1 MNENMDA
8 NVTSIYPVNTRI
20 SFQLEEAETLIDLF
34 LKITRR
40 SRTTVVN
47 LKSRIQYFQGRKDKI
62 SELQDQIN
70 QEVQKWSEKVIKLG
84 GVPVSLWKVRI
95 PGVGEKDFVWEF
107 PKNHFIN

>member
-1 MNENMDA
+1 MNENMDG
-8 NVTSIYPVNTRI
+8 NITSIYPVNTRI
-20 SFQLEEAETLIDLF
+20 NFRVEEAEHLIDLF

-47 LKSRIQYFQGRKDKI
+47 LKSRIQYFHGRKEKVAEI
-62 SELQDQIN
+62 QEQIN
-70 QEVQKWSEKVIKLG
+70 AEVQKWSEKIIKLG

-95 PGVGEKDFVWEF
+95 PGIGNQDFVWEF